1 MSYLKNNSIKNEVI
15 EELQEIFKIKMRVN
29 TNKKGHYYSLKTITT
44 DEDRIRLFLF
54 KEIMKTY
61 CKINRLNERINQLND
76 RIKILNLIMK
86 DKFNN
91 KRSDEK

>member
-1 MSYLKNNSIKNEVI
+1 MSK
-15 EELQEIFKIKMRVN
+15 
-29 TNKKGHYYSLKTITT
+29 NKKGHYFSLKTITT

-61 CKINRLNERINQLND
+61 CKINKLNDRIDKLND

-91 KRSDEK
+91 KRSDVNEKVC